1 MHDNRCYVKSTHG
14 RPWGPSR
21 LSREAGRFGPK
32 RYAEPVTLSS
42 TAHVDFPISGLAAFL
57 VRSSRAVSTYLRSVL
72 DARGN
77 LVALDRR
84 CKARPKRTAAIC
96 DKGFSELETA
106 GSVRPAA
113 SMQKRSP
120 SLSASVCIGPKR
132 YAEPV
137 TLSSTAPADFP
148 ISGLAAF
155 LVRSS
160 RAAST
165 YLRSVLDARG
175 KLVRFGRSRKTV
187 SESLVAICDQSS
199 IYNSTI
205 NSLAC
210 G

>member
-1 MHDNRCYVKSTHG
+1 MPHVPRVQT
-14 RPWGPSR
+14 RPARSLECTITGVMSSR
-21 LSREAGRFGPK
+21 DRFGPK
-32 RYAEPVTLSS
+32 RYAEPVALSS

-77 LVALDRR
+77 LLGLGRR
-84 CKARPKRTAAIC
+84 CKARSKRTPAIC
-96 DKGFSELETA
+96 DKELLDGPA
-106 GSVRPAA
+106 GPA
-113 SMQKRSP
+113 RSP
-120 SLSASVCIGPKR
+120 RASGELGSARFCGGPKR

-137 TLSSTAPADFP
+137 ALSSTAPADFP

-160 RAAST
+160 RAVST

-175 KLVRFGRSRKTV
+175 NLVGLGGRCKGNF
-187 SESLVAICDQSS
+187 ECLFAICEQIS
-199 IYNSTI
+199 IHNSTI
-205 NSLAC
+205 NSTRC